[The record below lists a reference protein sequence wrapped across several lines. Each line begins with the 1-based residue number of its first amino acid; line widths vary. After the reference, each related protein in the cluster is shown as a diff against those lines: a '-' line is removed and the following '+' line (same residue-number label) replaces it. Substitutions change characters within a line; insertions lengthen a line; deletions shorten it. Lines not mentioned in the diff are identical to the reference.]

1 MKRLPLLLTALA
13 TISSINAQKHPNVIL
28 IVTDDQGYGDLGI
41 TGNPHVKTPNIDKF
55 ARESVRFNNFYV
67 SPVSAPTRSSLL
79 TGRYS
84 MRTGV
89 RDTNNG
95 GAIMASSEV
104 TIAEM
109 LRQQGYTTGIFGKW
123 HLGDNYPF
131 RPSDQGFDESLV
143 HLSGGMAQ
151 PGDITTF
158 LRGDSAYFDPILWHN
173 NKQEKYSGYCS
184 DIYAENAVNFIS
196 KHREKPF
203 FCYLAFNAPHTPL
216 QVPEKYYEFYKNI
229 DPSSGFPESTKPEM
243 NEKNKEDARKVY
255 AMVSNIDDNVGKL
268 LLKVDELGISENT
281 IVIFMTD
288 NGPEQRRY
296 LAGLRGLKTSV
307 YRGGVRVPF
316 YIRYPHAAMK
326 NRDVESVAAHI
337 DVLPTIAELCSA
349 SIPGDRKID
358 GRSLVPYIMGK
369 QKAVDERALF
379 FYWTRRN
386 PEKYNNI
393 ALMKGNYRLVA
404 QKVNHD
410 AEVESFQLYNIAS
423 DPGEQKNLIAEM
435 PGKAVAL
442 KKELDSILN
451 ELTASENMLNPPVIE
466 LGTEHENPAI
476 LNRNDAGGERG
487 IWVEEDVHGTWHV
500 NFEEGY
506 YNLKFRFIK
515 PIPAEGRMMLD
526 LQSISIQR
534 GYSAGGLELEM
545 KNVFIPG
552 GKCDFYPFYEVGS
565 RRILPLWVE
574 VRRQSAGVRE

>member
-515 PIPAEGRMMLD
+515 PVPAEGRMMLD